1 MAKGNVGT
9 VLTRC
14 GKRQCRHSARTVWQ
28 TETMSAQF
36 SHGVAKNSNVGR
48 HVLTISEEMRKNW
61 RHSVMDVFPVWI
73 LRDALVTDRFDLA
86 AFAVDCVVSRNQIQ
100 LFTWGFQ
107 GIVVFPSVCC
117 VPKCFCFLRPKC
129 LCLLCSQ
136 VFLFLACPSVCVCCV
151 PKCFCFLR
159 AQVFVS
165 VVLLGVQVFC
175 VPKRLCLFCSQAF
188 VSAVC
193 QNVSVCCALMVVL
206 LRARVFMFLAC
217 PSVQY
222 SSNKVRCV

>member
-28 TETMSAQF
+28 KTMSAQF

-100 LFTWGFQ
+100 LFIWGFQ
-107 GIVVFPSVCC
+107 GIVVFPS
-117 VPKCFCFLRPKC
+117 
-129 LCLLCSQ
+129 
-136 VFLFLACPSVCVCCV
+136 VCCV